1 MYDQNG
7 MMEIALNFY
16 KDLFAK
22 EERGALSLGSD
33 FWSTRDLVSVEEN
46 DFLCAP
52 FSETKIKEAIF
63 SCYAEGAPGP
73 DGLPFLF
80 Y

>member
-22 EERGALSLGSD
+22 EERGALGLGSD
-33 FWSTRDLVSVEEN
+33 FWSTRDLFSVEEN

-52 FSETKIKEAIF
+52 FS
-63 SCYAEGAPGP
+63 
-73 DGLPFLF
+73 
-80 Y
+80 

>member
-52 FSETKIKEAIF
+52 FS
-63 SCYAEGAPGP
+63 
-73 DGLPFLF
+73 
-80 Y
+80 